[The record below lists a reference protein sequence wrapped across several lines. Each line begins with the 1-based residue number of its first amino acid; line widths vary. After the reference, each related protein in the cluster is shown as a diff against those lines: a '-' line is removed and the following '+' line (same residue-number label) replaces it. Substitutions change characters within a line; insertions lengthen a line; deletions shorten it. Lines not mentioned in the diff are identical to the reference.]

1 MLGEEI
7 AELKDGLN
15 TFQANAFESLYDK
28 KVTWAKNSSNTES
41 KEIAIE
47 SEKPVAISLPS
58 EVAVVETAKDDVKDT
73 SADIIDEAPMA
84 KKRVVDVAA
93 KIIVPV
99 PAIIKEV
106 PVKVVETVVA
116 AVAAKVAIVPPP
128 VIEKIA
134 IIPPPVIEK
143 VAIVPPMATKVVQ
156 KEAAPVAS
164 KSVVEPK
171 KAGGFFGFL
180 QSDTA
185 VQQIANKN
193 QPTAPPA
200 IAKAFMTPTTTPG
213 KAEVKKEVRKSPE
226 GLNMAMF
233 KQDPEE
239 IEAKKAMMAA
249 RPSLASAKAEAAK
262 SSDERIPS
270 VAPVKKPEVAA
281 AESSKGM
288 FSFLTPPEAS
298 EPEEKT
304 APAMVMAKKTVPVV
318 TKSVAQPPAPTP
330 MKKAPAPGGLFSFL
344 TSDPSLVKPGDPD
357 AKPTGPP
364 AVARAF
370 MTPTANDQL
379 KDGESAAAMRR
390 KAEFDQDVK
399 DEAVKNQ
406 MMAARPSIADLKV
419 EASKTLSKQQMRDAA
434 AKAAGKAPVTKA
446 PTPGFFD
453 FFTQD
458 DSSSDGGDL
467 FEPRDPNAMTEKEV
481 AMTVVPT
488 IKAVAAPKKA
498 AVAPV
503 PPPKVAATTPA
514 ASGGMFGFLN
524 SGPAAKAAPVEPKV
538 VPAVAMAKK
547 AAPVPAPV
555 VKAPVPAAA
564 ASGGMFG
571 FLNSGPAAKAPQ
583 EASAAKV
590 APAAASKVAVKA
602 SPVAPSKPAPASGGF
617 FGFLG
622 SSAPSDAPKAESKAA
637 PAVPVAKKVAP
648 APPKVAV
655 NVKPAAP
662 AAADKSAAPS
672 GGFFGFLNSS
682 PAPEPKSKPTS
693 SASVAP
699 SSAKPAVAVGMNVK
713 FLASISRLL
722 KGDSSKI
729 KAFQS
734 ATDSFRSGAVSGDAF
749 LKTLETLFGS
759 DALESVVV
767 PLVSELPER
776 DAAVKLKAS
785 FDKKM
790 TSMKKDA
797 ESTKAPFSFSFG
809 APKKVEVPVPV
820 VVAPP
825 PKKEGFSFPSFG
837 APKTP
842 ASTAAAAVKIPTGV
856 PAGKKSAVETQIKQ
870 LVAGGDVKVF
880 YKNISKEL
888 GRPKTLEVMPEII
901 KVLPK
906 PIGVKVDAILKSD
919 K

>member
-15 TFQANAFESLYDK
+15 SFQANAFESLYDK

-58 EVAVVETAKDDVKDT
+58 EVAVVETAKNDVKDT

-84 KKRVVDVAA
+84 KKKVVDVAA
-93 KIIVPV
+93 KIIAPV

-128 VIEKIA
+128 PPVVEKIA
-134 IIPPPVIEK
+134 IVPPPPPVIEK

-156 KEAAPVAS
+156 KEAVPVAS

-171 KAGGFFGFL
+171 KSGGFFGFL

-200 IAKAFMTPTTTPG
+200 IAKAFMTPATTPG

-270 VAPVKKPEVAA
+270 GSPIKKPEVAAA

-298 EPEEKT
+298 ESEEKT
-304 APAMVMAKKTVPVV
+304 APAMAMAKKTVTAV
-318 TKSVAQPPAPTP
+318 TKSVPQPPAPTP
-330 MKKAPAPGGLFSFL
+330 VKKAPAPGGLFSFL

-379 KDGESAAAMRR
+379 KDGDAVSAAAMRR

-434 AKAAGKAPVTKA
+434 AKAAG
-446 PTPGFFD
+446 
-453 FFTQD
+453 
-458 DSSSDGGDL
+458 
-467 FEPRDPNAMTEKEV
+467 
-481 AMTVVPT
+481 
-488 IKAVAAPKKA
+488 
-498 AVAPV
+498 
-503 PPPKVAATTPA
+503 
-514 ASGGMFGFLN
+514 
-524 SGPAAKAAPVEPKV
+524 
-538 VPAVAMAKK
+538 
-547 AAPVPAPV
+547 
-555 VKAPVPAAA
+555 
-564 ASGGMFG
+564 
-571 FLNSGPAAKAPQ
+571 
-583 EASAAKV
+583 
-590 APAAASKVAVKA
+590 
-602 SPVAPSKPAPASGGF
+602 
-617 FGFLG
+617 
-622 SSAPSDAPKAESKAA
+622 
-637 PAVPVAKKVAP
+637 
-648 APPKVAV
+648 
-655 NVKPAAP
+655 
-662 AAADKSAAPS
+662 
-672 GGFFGFLNSS
+672 
-682 PAPEPKSKPTS
+682 
-693 SASVAP
+693 
-699 SSAKPAVAVGMNVK
+699 
-713 FLASISRLL
+713 
-722 KGDSSKI
+722 
-729 KAFQS
+729 
-734 ATDSFRSGAVSGDAF
+734 
-749 LKTLETLFGS
+749 
-759 DALESVVV
+759 
-767 PLVSELPER
+767 
-776 DAAVKLKAS
+776 
-785 FDKKM
+785 
-790 TSMKKDA
+790 
-797 ESTKAPFSFSFG
+797 ESTCHESPNSW
-809 APKKVEVPVPV
+809 
-820 VVAPP
+820 
-825 PKKEGFSFPSFG
+825 
-837 APKTP
+837 
-842 ASTAAAAVKIPTGV
+842 
-856 PAGKKSAVETQIKQ
+856 
-870 LVAGGDVKVF
+870 
-880 YKNISKEL
+880 
-888 GRPKTLEVMPEII
+888 
-901 KVLPK
+901 
-906 PIGVKVDAILKSD
+906 ILRLFHPR
-919 K
+919 

>member
-15 TFQANAFESLYDK
+15 SFQANAFESLYDK

-58 EVAVVETAKDDVKDT
+58 EVAVVETATDDVKDT
-73 SADIIDEAPMA
+73 LADIIDEAPMA
-84 KKRVVDVAA
+84 KKKVVDVAA
-93 KIIVPV
+93 KIIAPV

-106 PVKVVETVVA
+106 PVKVVETVVT

-128 VIEKIA
+128 PPVVEKIA
-134 IIPPPVIEK
+134 IVPPPVIEK

-156 KEAAPVAS
+156 KEAVPVAS

-171 KAGGFFGFL
+171 KSGGFFGFL

-200 IAKAFMTPTTTPG
+200 IAKAFMTPATTPG

-270 VAPVKKPEVAA
+270 GAPIKKPEVAA

-304 APAMVMAKKTVPVV
+304 APAMAMAKKTVTAV
-318 TKSVAQPPAPTP
+318 TKSVSQPPAPTP
-330 MKKAPAPGGLFSFL
+330 VKKAPAPGGLFSFL

-379 KDGESAAAMRR
+379 KDGDAVSAAAMRR

-446 PTPGFFD
+446 PAPGFFD

-458 DSSSDGGDL
+458 DSSSDGDL

-481 AMTVVPT
+481 AMTVAPT

-503 PPPKVAATTPA
+503 PPPKVAV
-514 ASGGMFGFLN
+514 
-524 SGPAAKAAPVEPKV
+524 PV
-538 VPAVAMAKK
+538 
-547 AAPVPAPV
+547 
-555 VKAPVPAAA
+555 
-564 ASGGMFG
+564 
-571 FLNSGPAAKAPQ
+571 
-583 EASAAKV
+583 
-590 APAAASKVAVKA
+590 
-602 SPVAPSKPAPASGGF
+602 
-617 FGFLG
+617 
-622 SSAPSDAPKAESKAA
+622 AA
-637 PAVPVAKKVAP
+637 PALA
-648 APPKVAV
+648 
-655 NVKPAAP
+655 
-662 AAADKSAAPS
+662 SGSSGTS
-672 GGFFGFLNSS
+672 GGG
-682 PAPEPKSKPTS
+682 
-693 SASVAP
+693 
-699 SSAKPAVAVGMNVK
+699 G
-713 FLASISRLL
+713 
-722 KGDSSKI
+722 G
-729 KAFQS
+729 
-734 ATDSFRSGAVSGDAF
+734 G
-749 LKTLETLFGS
+749 
-759 DALESVVV
+759 
-767 PLVSELPER
+767 
-776 DAAVKLKAS
+776 
-785 FDKKM
+785 
-790 TSMKKDA
+790 
-797 ESTKAPFSFSFG
+797 
-809 APKKVEVPVPV
+809 
-820 VVAPP
+820 
-825 PKKEGFSFPSFG
+825 
-837 APKTP
+837 
-842 ASTAAAAVKIPTGV
+842 GV
-856 PAGKKSAVETQIKQ
+856 PRMFSRIHLPRFTGEVLLGL
-870 LVAGGDVKVF
+870 LVTVRMLA
-880 YKNISKEL
+880 
-888 GRPKTLEVMPEII
+888 
-901 KVLPK
+901 
-906 PIGVKVDAILKSD
+906 
-919 K
+919 